1 MDAVIFERTGIQRS
15 LCVYDDAFCKGGVI
29 SAGEKYESKT
39 EQEGGHG
46 Y

>member
-1 MDAVIFERTGIQRS
+1 MDAVIFERAGIQRS
-15 LCVYDDAFCKGGVI
+15 LCVYDDAFCI